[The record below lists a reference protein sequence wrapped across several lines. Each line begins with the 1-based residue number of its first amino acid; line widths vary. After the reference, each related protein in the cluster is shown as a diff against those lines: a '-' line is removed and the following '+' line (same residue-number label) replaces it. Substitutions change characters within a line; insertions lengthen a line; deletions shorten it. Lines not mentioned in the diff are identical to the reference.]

1 MIKNIIFDIG
11 NVLSDFCWKEMM
23 IAKGCDETMA
33 ERIADASVR
42 TDLWYELDRGVWADE
57 QLLDAFVQNA
67 PEIETQIRTVF
78 ADLHGMVRPR
88 DYAIPWVKEL
98 KAKGYNVYYLSNFS
112 RRAEVQCPESL
123 GFIKYTDGGI
133 LSYTERIVKPDAE
146 IYLLLLE
153 RFGLKAEESVFLDDT
168 LRNIQAAENLGI
180 HGIWFQSK
188 EQAEEELR
196 KLGVE

>member
-11 NVLSDFCWKEMM
+11 NVLTDFSWKEMM
-23 IAKGCDETMA
+23 MNKGCDEEMA

-42 TDLWYELDRGVWADE
+42 SDLWYELDRGVWTDE
-57 QLLDAFVQNA
+57 QLLDAFVQND

-88 DYAIPWVKEL
+88 DYAVPWVKEL
-98 KAKGYNVYYLSNFS
+98 KTKGYNVYYLSNFS
-112 RRAEVQCPESL
+112 GRAEVQCPESL
-123 GFIKYTDGGI
+123 EFIKYTDGGI
-133 LSYTERIVKPDAE
+133 LSYREHMVKPGRE

-153 RFGLKAEESVFLDDT
+153 RFELKADESVFLDDT
-168 LRNIQAAENLGI
+168 FHNIEAAHKLGI
-180 HGIWFQSK
+180 HGIWFKSK
-188 EQAEEELR
+188 EQAEEELK